1 MNSLNLDSSVA
12 GIGRPMKVSKENI
25 VGLVTAIQLFTDSDE
40 AAEWEGWKSK
50 SQYVVERLADI
61 EGVRV
66 VTEDEA
72 GTRQGPQP
80 VLYFEDDYEG
90 PSIAEIIEQ
99 LETGDPGIFVGGGNR
114 AEINIVMV
122 NVQDGEEIVIADR
135 LNEILRGG

>member
-1 MNSLNLDSSVA
+1 
-12 GIGRPMKVSKENI
+12 
-25 VGLVTAIQLFTDSDE
+25 
-40 AAEWEGWKSK
+40 
-50 SQYVVERLADI
+50 
-61 EGVRV
+61 
-66 VTEDEA
+66 
-72 GTRQGPQP
+72 